1 MVVISKYSCDEFN
14 AGPKAKVDI
23 EEILNENVSI
33 HLETL
38 KFNTKVLKNKIGK
51 LILCF
56 RQLIFALKVSK
67 INEEK
72 IIQLPFR
79 KIDFFLRNNKNIFII
94 HDIEGLRYN
103 NLNILKQ
110 EINQYR
116 KADYLI
122 VHNDKMKEYLIKKG
136 IDKNKIKVLDVF
148 DYLVK
153 NNDEIIKKNNL
164 KNIQVVYAGNL
175 VKEKSPFL
183 HQIDKEKINFNFN
196 LYGVGVSN
204 DINEK
209 MKYKGSFEPDILPNK
224 LEGDL
229 GLVWDGNYDESDENN
244 GFKNYTKYNNPH
256 KLSCYI
262 AAGLPV
268 IVWRKAAISDLVKKY
283 NIGYTISNIYDINN
297 INFSD
302 YNEKLKNIQDLSKKV
317 RSGYFTKRVMKEIF
331 NDMGVNENEI

>member
-1 MVVISKYSCDEFN
+1 MKIISYFNENLN
-14 AGPKAKVDI
+14 AGFKAPKDVINAI
-23 EEILNENVSI
+23 ENDKTIEV
-33 HLETL
+33 
-38 KFNTKVLKNKIGK
+38 
-51 LILCF
+51 
-56 RQLIFALKVSK
+56 QLIPLKSIKVKIQNIKKIIKEIPEKGVILVQYPTIIK
-67 INEEK
+67 INIYKWFNSSHK
-72 IIQLPFR
+72 IIL
-79 KIDFFLRNNKNIFII
+79 L
-94 HDIEGLRYN
+94 HDINGLRYDN
-103 NLNILKQ
+103 KKNLKR
-110 EINQYR
+110 EIKCFENFE
-116 KADYLI
+116 YLI
-122 VHNDKMKEYLIKKG
+122 CHNCKMKEYLISKG
-136 IDKNKIKVLDVF
+136 IDKRKIKTIELF
-148 DYLVK
+148 DYLMEE
-153 NNDEIIKKNNL
+153 NTENRQNKKINRPM
-164 KNIQVVYAGNL
+164 IVYAGNL

-229 GLVWDGNYDESDENN
+229 GLVWDGNYDESDENV

-268 IVWRKAAISDLVKKY
+268 IVWRKAAISDFVKKY

-297 INFSD
+297 IDFSD
-302 YNEKLKNIQDLSKKV
+302 YNEKLKNVQDLSKKV

>member
-1 MVVISKYSCDEFN
+1 MIIISAYKNEKN
-14 AGPKAKVDI
+14 AGLKAPIDI
-23 EEILNENVSI
+23 IHIINKNDKSKNVKLNENAGKFKKICNWLMIKKYRFYRKCIFVQYPS
-33 HLETL
+33 TF
-38 KFNTKVLKNKIGK
+38 KFNPYKYFI
-51 LILCF
+51 
-56 RQLIFALKVSK
+56 SK
-67 INEEK
+67 RK
-72 IIQLPFR
+72 IIL
-79 KIDFFLRNNKNIFII
+79 L
-94 HDIEGLRYN
+94 HDIEGLRKKN
-103 NLNILKQ
+103 SNILSREMIGFKNF
-110 EINQYR
+110 EYI
-116 KADYLI
+116 I
-122 VHNDKMKEYLIKKG
+122 CHNKRMKEYLIENG
-136 IDKNKIKVLDVF
+136 IDEGRIKILELF
-148 DYLVK
+148 DYLVTGNVK
-153 NNDEIIKKNNL
+153 EKQNKIIEKP
-164 KNIQVVYAGNL
+164 IIIYAGNL
-175 VKEKSPFL
+175 IKEKSPFL

-229 GLVWDGNYDESDENN
+229 GLVWDGNYDESDENE

-297 INFSD
+297 IDFSD
-302 YNEKLKNIQDLSKKV
+302 YNEKLKNVKDLSKKV